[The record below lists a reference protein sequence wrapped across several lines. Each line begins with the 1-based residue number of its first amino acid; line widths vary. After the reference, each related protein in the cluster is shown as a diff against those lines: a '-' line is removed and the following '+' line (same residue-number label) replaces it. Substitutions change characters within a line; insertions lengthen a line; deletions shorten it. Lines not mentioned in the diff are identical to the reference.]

1 MRKKGKK
8 VKKNKKMLI
17 FTAPSG
23 SGKTTIVRH
32 LLKKFDFLDFSVSAT
47 TREKRPHEVEG
58 VDYYFISLEEFRAK
72 IKEKAF
78 IEWEEVYS
86 NQYYG
91 TLKSEVSRIW
101 ENGKSVVFDIEVN
114 GATNI
119 KKLYGDQ
126 ALAVFIKVPT
136 LQMLI
141 KRLKSRR
148 TESEKSLRKRIKRIK
163 KELTFE
169 KSFDTVLINDDLEEA
184 FINAEK
190 VVKNYLK
197 ISTEEE

>member
-1 MRKKGKK
+1 MRKKGKAD
-8 VKKNKKMLI
+8 KKNRKMLV

-32 LLKKFDFLDFSVSAT
+32 LLDKFDILDFSVSAT

-58 VDYYFISLEEFRAK
+58 VDYYFISLEEFRTK

-119 KKLYGDQ
+119 KQLYGDQ

-141 KRLKSRR
+141 KRLKSRK
-148 TESEKSLRKRIKRIK
+148 TESEESLRKRIKRIK

-169 KSFDTVLINDDLEEA
+169 KSFDTVLINGDLEEA
-184 FINAEK
+184 FSNAEK
-190 VVKNYLK
+190 VVIDFLN
-197 ISTEEE
+197 ISSEEE

>member
-1 MRKKGKK
+1 
-8 VKKNKKMLI
+8 MLI

-91 TLKSEVSRIW
+91 TLKSEVNRIW

-169 KSFDTVLINDDLEEA
+169 RSFDTVLINDDLEEA
-184 FINAEK
+184 FSNAEK
-190 VVKNYLK
+190 MVKSYLK